1 MTARGCRAHRR
12 TRAEVTR
19 AAGWGTPARTM
30 VNARV
35 ETTNGADGNA
45 VVQAA
50 FDLSEVE
57 VAGVARA
64 VNASRTEQFRHE
76 ELSADGVVA
85 MRELTALADQLT
97 ALAGHRSAVTLMLSP
112 ARLVALRDTLEAF
125 VAHRDEAGFTREE
138 DRDAYA
144 VAQALAWPL
153 GDLAAETLRAAL
165 DAAAHAGH

>member
-1 MTARGCRAHRR
+1 
-12 TRAEVTR
+12 
-19 AAGWGTPARTM
+19 M

-35 ETTNGADGNA
+35 QTTTAPDGSPLVEA
-45 VVQAA
+45 V
-50 FDLSEVE
+50 FDLSEPE

-76 ELSADGVVA
+76 ALSADDVVE

-97 ALAGHRSAVTLMLSP
+97 ALAGHASAVTLTLRP

-125 VAHRDEAGFTREE
+125 VAQRDEAGFTREE

-153 GDLAAETLRAAL
+153 GDLSAETLRAAL